1 MYSQRL
7 SVKISLVD
15 FLFLCLD
22 TMCSVPRGLLIYV
35 QVFIDFTDL
44 CFLSVALMSSYL
56 NINYNFRKAATSTS
70 SKMLDLDAI
79 VHPRQ
84 ALLFNIPLPY
94 EINFC
99 SGVEISGKGQ
109 F

>member
-1 MYSQRL
+1 MDSQKL
-7 SVKISLVD
+7 TLKISLVD

-22 TMCSVPRGLLIYV
+22 TMYSVPRGLLIYV
-35 QVFIDFTDL
+35 QVFIDFTDS
-44 CFLSVALMSSYL
+44 CFLSVALYL
-56 NINYNFRKAATSTS
+56 NINYNFRKAATSIS

-79 VHPRQ
+79 VHSPK

-99 SGVEISGKGQ
+99 SGIEISGKGQ